1 MRPFRSLPQA
11 LGLPGLGLAAL
22 LAGGGSLLAVCG
34 PFTDVTDPTFCSS
47 VLEIFTLG
55 VTTGTT
61 ATTYDPT
68 SAVSRLQMAIFL
80 SREADRVL
88 LRGSRRAALGQFW
101 IPQDGRAL
109 RVTTIAF
116 QPRFVRSDGTDL
128 WLTSNG
134 GTVSRI
140 RGSDGKLL
148 ETWTGASQANGVL
161 VAAGRI
167 FVAGNDDPGNLY
179 RIDPRLAAGAV
190 TTVATNLGGFPG
202 GIAYDGSRIWTA
214 NGGGSVSIVT
224 PGASLPWT
232 ATTVT
237 AGFTDPVGIF
247 HDGANV
253 WVTDDFAGKLLKLDA
268 SGAILQTVTLGTP
281 SVAYP
286 AFDGTNIWV
295 PGESAN
301 KVSVVRSSTG
311 TLLATLTGNGLNI
324 PTSAAFDG
332 QRILVTDSN
341 GDGVSLWR
349 AADLTPL
356 GFFGTGASTSPS
368 FACSDGVNFW
378 ITLVVQNQLA
388 RF

>member
-1 MRPFRSLPQA
+1 
-11 LGLPGLGLAAL
+11 
-22 LAGGGSLLAVCG
+22 
-34 PFTDVTDPTFCSS
+34 
-47 VLEIFTLG
+47 
-55 VTTGTT
+55 
-61 ATTYDPT
+61 
-68 SAVSRLQMAIFL
+68 
-80 SREADRVL
+80 
-88 LRGSRRAALGQFW
+88 
-101 IPQDGRAL
+101 
-109 RVTTIAF
+109 
-116 QPRFVRSDGTDL
+116 
-128 WLTSNG
+128 
-134 GTVSRI
+134 
-140 RGSDGKLL
+140 
-148 ETWTGASQANGVL
+148 
-161 VAAGRI
+161 
-167 FVAGNDDPGNLY
+167 
-179 RIDPRLAAGAV
+179 
-190 TTVATNLGGFPG
+190 
-202 GIAYDGSRIWTA
+202 
-214 NGGGSVSIVT
+214 
-224 PGASLPWT
+224 
-232 ATTVT
+232 
-237 AGFTDPVGIF
+237 
-247 HDGANV
+247 V

-311 TLLATLTGNGLNI
+311 TVLATLTGNGLNI